1 MSDTHDTSQ
10 QTRELGERYASE
22 IIALRRHF
30 HQRPE
35 LSAAEHETSAYI
47 CGCLD
52 ELGIPYEP
60 VTGPH
65 PADKCEER
73 DEFIGTG
80 IIATIRGEAPGAYDE
95 GGQPARRVALRCDMD
110 ALPVTEK
117 TELPFASQNDGVMHA
132 CGHDC
137 HMAMQLGAARILM
150 EMRNQLRGE
159 VRLIFQPA
167 EEISIGARDMIAAGA
182 LDGVDAIFGQHVWS
196 EVDAGSFSCE
206 PGGRMGNTDWFR
218 IDIEGVSAH
227 GSMPHKGVDA
237 IVVACEIVDALQLL
251 VSRRSSP
258 FEPVVVTV
266 GEIHG
271 GTARNIMA
279 GSAYI
284 TGTVRTWNPEMR
296 ELIASKLERICGRL
310 VDAFGAK
317 IKIEY
322 TQGNPAVI
330 NDEEVARVA
339 SNAIER
345 CYGREALA
353 RYQGTLSGEDFAE
366 YLQYVPGVFV
376 FTGIKNPD
384 TGATHPQHSC
394 YYDIDESALAPGAVV
409 AAQWALDMLA

>member
-1 MSDTHDTSQ
+1 
-10 QTRELGERYASE
+10 
-22 IIALRRHF
+22 
-30 HQRPE
+30 
-35 LSAAEHETSAYI
+35 
-47 CGCLD
+47 
-52 ELGIPYEP
+52 
-60 VTGPH
+60 
-65 PADKCEER
+65 
-73 DEFIGTG
+73 
-80 IIATIRGEAPGAYDE
+80 
-95 GGQPARRVALRCDMD
+95 MD

-150 EMRNQLRGE
+150 DMRNQLRGE

-196 EVDAGSFSCE
+196 EVDAGTFSAE
-206 PGGRMGNTDWFR
+206 PGSRMGNTDWFR

-227 GSMPHKGVDA
+227 GSMPHKGLDA

-284 TGTVRTWNPEMR
+284 TGTVRTWNKKTR
-296 ELIASKLERICGRL
+296 DFIAERLSQMGGRIGS
-310 VDAFGAK
+310 AYGAS
-317 IKIEY
+317 IDIEK
-322 TQGNPAVI
+322 TLG
-330 NDEEVARVA
+330 E
-339 SNAIER
+339 
-345 CYGREALA
+345 EALA
-353 RYQGTLSGEDFAE
+353 SYHGTLSGEDFAE

-376 FTGIKNPD
+376 FAGINNPD
-384 TGATHPQHSC
+384 IGATHPQHSC
-394 YYDIDESALAPGAVV
+394 YYTVDESILAPGATV